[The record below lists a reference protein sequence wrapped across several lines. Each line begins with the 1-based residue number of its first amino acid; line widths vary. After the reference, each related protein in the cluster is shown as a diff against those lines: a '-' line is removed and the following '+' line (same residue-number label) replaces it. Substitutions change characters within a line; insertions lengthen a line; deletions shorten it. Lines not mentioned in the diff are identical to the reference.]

1 MTSKTSEGVVCCT
14 LGRERFAFRNADV
27 RLVARAEQM
36 RVSASANGRLGVLYH
51 GDVAVP
57 VYRLAALLGL
67 RSHES
72 SDARHI
78 VVTSGA
84 AGPFGV
90 LSDHAVRFAA
100 ADRYEVLPLPD
111 FVGSRAGSWFA
122 GMLQAGELFCPLL
135 SAAGIE
141 PGPTPRAHHG
151 VAAPRSGRDRIAQA
165 RATDLIV
172 TFRSA
177 ALPACDGDRYAIC
190 ARQIAAVVQ
199 SLPSIPLPG
208 ASSFVRGVS
217 SWHESAVPIVDFVG
231 RGAPVHAR
239 HLLVRTPGGGCAALP
254 VEPDITLR
262 HASSAH
268 RQLNPGSTPFV
279 IGLFAAGDERL
290 ALIDV
295 DALVAADERE
305 LTATCAG

>member
-1 MTSKTSEGVVCCT
+1 VTSKTSAGVVCCT

-36 RVSASANGRLGVLYH
+36 RASAAANGQLGVIHH
-51 GDVAVP
+51 GGVAVP
-57 VYRLAALLGL
+57 VHRLSSLLGL
-67 RSHES
+67 HSRES

-84 AGPFGV
+84 GGPFGV
-90 LSDHAVRFAA
+90 LSDQAARFAA

-111 FVGSRAGSWFA
+111 FVGSRARSWFA
-122 GMLQAGELFCPLL
+122 GMLQAGDLFCPLL

-141 PGPTPRAHHG
+141 PGPTTHERHR
-151 VAAPRSGRDRIAQA
+151 VAAPRSAGGRIAPA
-165 RATDLIV
+165 RAADLIV

-208 ASSFVRGVS
+208 ASSFVRGVA
-217 SWHESAVPIVDFVG
+217 SWQGSAVPIVDFVG
-231 RGAPVHAR
+231 TGTPGQAR
-239 HLLVRTPGGGCAALP
+239 HLIVRAPGGGCAALP

-262 HASSAH
+262 HASSEH
-268 RQLNPGSTPFV
+268 RQLNPRGAPFV

-305 LTATCAG
+305 LIATCAG